1 MLLKIRKKYIRAIII
16 KIIVI
21 VYLLACIVRG
31 IIDITLDKKQYVS
44 SSSLNGYEIY
54 LLLKEEYPN
63 LEYDTNLEKLA
74 DGYAERCYNGERVS
88 DKNFLDDLDK
98 DLKKLYSS
106 DGKYVC
112 DCIQASG
119 NKDALNK
126 INNDLD
132 GDEKSKTIMKKC
144 DDVGIGIYKE
154 IVYTVAFYKS

>member
-31 IIDITLDKKQYVS
+31 IIDIASDKKQYVS

-74 DGYAERCYNGERVS
+74 DDYAERCYNGEEFKV
-88 DKNFLDDLDK
+88 LDDRRFNALYSGDSVLVDYVK
-98 DLKKLYSS
+98 ASTNADAINKINIDLEGNNDLKKTL
-106 DGKYVC
+106 K
-112 DCIQASG
+112 
-119 NKDALNK
+119 
-126 INNDLD
+126 
-132 GDEKSKTIMKKC
+132 KSENI
-144 DDVGIGIYKE
+144 GIGIYKE
-154 IVYTVAFYKS
+154 QVYLVAPYKD